1 MNASPHILIAEDED
15 LVALALAD
23 LLQNQGYRVTV
34 AHNGKQAL
42 EAEEREPV
50 DILLTDMRMPVMD
63 GRELIRHVRQR
74 RPDLPVVVMTGYSE
88 NIPREEAG
96 RLAVLRK
103 PFPLGKLGHVLQT
116 LLPGALP
123 ESAD

>member
-1 MNASPHILIAEDED
+1 MSASPHILIAEDEG

-23 LLQNQGYRVTV
+23 LLQNQGFRVTV

-42 EAEEREPV
+42 EADERDPA

-63 GRELIRHVRQR
+63 GRELIQRVRQR
-74 RPDLPVVVMTGYSE
+74 RPDLPVIVMTGYSE

-96 RLAVLRK
+96 RLAILRK
-103 PFPLGKLGHVLQT
+103 PFPPGKLGHVLQS
-116 LLPGALP
+116 LLPGGLP